1 MIYFF
6 DTNVLGYILDNDDP
20 VRQSRAKEFFNHII
34 QQHDAC
40 LSTQVLIEFYNVL
53 TRRLKPKLS
62 HQQAQAHLSSF
73 SQFRVMST
81 QAQHV
86 LVATQLVQEHQLSWW
101 DALILE
107 AALRAEA
114 DVLVSEDFSHGQ
126 RFGKLVVE
134 NPFL

>member
-6 DTNVLGYILDNDDP
+6 DTNVLGYILDNDDSA
-20 VRQSRAKEFFNHII
+20 RQSRAKQFSNHIA
-34 QQHDAC
+34 QEHDAC

-62 HQQAQAHLSSF
+62 HQQAQEHVVSF
-73 SQFRVMST
+73 SQFRVMAT

-86 LVATQLVQEHQLSWW
+86 LAATQLVQKHQLSWW
-101 DALILE
+101 DAFILE
-107 AALRAEA
+107 VALRAEA

-126 RFGKLVVE
+126 RYGKLVVE